1 MPPSTLAKS
10 SPFKYTKPSLDQDQ
24 SRCGKQNNTIF
35 KSKKLKRFRGEIS
48 LLLYFLFIVV
58 FQQVTEKNVNHWRWN
73 AIKTFTGKKKKSFL
87 ENQVYNPW
95 VYWDLKSHKQKVKS
109 PLYNFI
115 KSHAPTFWGLAI
127 NFPENLVF
135 L

>member
-1 MPPSTLAKS
+1 M
-10 SPFKYTKPSLDQDQ
+10 KYNKDIY
-24 SRCGKQNNTIF
+24 C
-35 KSKKLKRFRGEIS
+35 
-48 LLLYFLFIVV
+48 
-58 FQQVTEKNVNHWRWN
+58 
-73 AIKTFTGKKKKSFL
+73 KKKKIIFSL

-95 VYWDLKSHKQKVKS
+95 VYWDLKSCKQKVKS

-115 KSHAPTFWGLAI
+115 KLYAPTFWVFAI